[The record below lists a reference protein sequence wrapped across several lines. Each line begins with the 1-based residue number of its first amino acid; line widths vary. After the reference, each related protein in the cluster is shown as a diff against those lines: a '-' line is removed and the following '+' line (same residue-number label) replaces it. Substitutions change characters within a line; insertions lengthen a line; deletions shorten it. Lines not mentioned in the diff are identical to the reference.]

1 MSMLKEYRF
10 SAARKNFTSVF
21 DDVQNSIPSL
31 IKARK
36 QTEGDGVILSRLLLT
51 EVLEQYEFDIDIR
64 LEDDG
69 YYWSWIKPFNDHA
82 MGKTKKECKR
92 ATAIVAQG
100 FAEDLIDE
108 PFMFQAKSTRT
119 LIPYVLRI
127 SLCDNIEDIEQLLF
141 GADHA
146 EI

>member
-10 SAARKNFTSVF
+10 SSARKNFTSVF

-36 QTEGDGVILSRLLLT
+36 QSEGDGVILSRLLLA
-51 EVLEQYEFDIDIR
+51 EVLEKYIFDIDMH

-69 YYWSWIKPFNDHA
+69 SYSAWIKPFNDYA
-82 MGKTKKECKR
+82 MGSSEKECKR
-92 ATAIVAQG
+92 AAAVAAQE

-108 PFMFQAKSTRT
+108 PSMFQAKNTRH
-119 LIPYVLRI
+119 LVPYVLRI
-127 SLCDNIEDIEQLLF
+127 LLCDSVEDIEQLLF

-146 EI
+146 AV